1 MTERRGRLSQH
12 TEKRTD
18 NWSVGSK
25 KKLKA
30 SMRHKMRRIFVGVL
44 DALDAE
50 KSSGNIDPATAAK
63 LRSKILNIGN
73 DQIRN
78 MEMELED
85 RYNVEALNYHIDFKV
100 IGKDNLNE
108 GR

>member
-1 MTERRGRLSQH
+1 MRERQGRLGRH
-12 TEKRTD
+12 VEKKTD

-30 SMRHKMRRIFVGVL
+30 SMRHKMRRIYVGIL
-44 DALDAE
+44 DALDRE
-50 KSSGNIDPATAAK
+50 KADGRIDGEAAAR

-85 RYNVEALNYHIDFKV
+85 RYNVEAINYHINFKV
-100 IGKDNLNE
+100 IGKDEYE
-108 GR
+108 GS